1 MRGREIFLR
10 KVVSVRNDQYKSL
23 LLSSPPNLIRRKFGK
38 FRRLWKHW
46 NFFGNIN
53 MFLTYPQ
60 NIPMLCQIIAPQ
72 NSCLPNKT
80 IHYSVISAAVT
91 CTATPPHLNCP
102 SVTGHRQSMLQNRN
116 LGHFTKDNIMST
128 DTDIKKELSYVK
140 TFAMSMFIC
149 WEGDICLIDFKNTR
163 RSFWVTTSM
172 QHINS

>member
-1 MRGREIFLR
+1 MSHDTINTSLFCQNHKLWLR
-10 KVVSVRNDQYKSL
+10 SIHKVVVGANDQYKFL
-23 LLSSPPNLIRRKFGK
+23 LMSTPQNLITRKFRI

-116 LGHFTKDNIMST
+116 LGHITKDNIMST
-128 DTDIKKELSYVK
+128 DTIIKERVVLRQNLRYVDVYLLGRWYL
-140 TFAMSMFIC
+140 FNRF
-149 WEGDICLIDFKNTR
+149 
-163 RSFWVTTSM
+163 
-172 QHINS
+172 